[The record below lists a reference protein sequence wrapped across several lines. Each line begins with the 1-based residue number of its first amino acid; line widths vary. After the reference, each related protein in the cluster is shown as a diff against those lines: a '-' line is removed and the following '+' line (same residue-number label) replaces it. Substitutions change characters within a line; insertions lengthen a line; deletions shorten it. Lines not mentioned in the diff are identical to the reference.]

1 MRIRIYS
8 KQELALMYFPGS
20 KPHTAVNRLMRWIGR
35 CGQLRSA
42 LEAAHY
48 YPHSRHFTDAL
59 EKLNVGDQLVTKL
72 SSGVIHSTI
81 TALQKSK

>member
-8 KQELALMYFPGS
+8 KQDLALMYFPGS

-48 YPHSRHFTDAL
+48 YPHSRHFTARQ
-59 EKLNVGDQLVTKL
+59 VQLIVDFL
-72 SSGVIHSTI
+72 GPPELAFNCV
-81 TALQKSK
+81 

>member
-8 KQELALMYFPGS
+8 KQELALMYFPEAKS
-20 KPHTAVNRLMRWIGR
+20 HTAVNHLMRWINR

-48 YPHSRHFTDAL
+48 RPSNRHFTARQ
-59 EKLNVGDQLVTKL
+59 VQLIVDYL
-72 SSGVIHSTI
+72 GFPVSV
-81 TALQKSK
+81 Q

>member
-1 MRIRIYS
+1 
-8 KQELALMYFPGS
+8 MYFPGS

-48 YPHSRHFTDAL
+48 YPHSRLFTARQ
-59 EKLNVGDQLVTKL
+59 VQLIVDFL
-72 SSGVIHSTI
+72 GFP
-81 TALQKSK
+81 

>member
-1 MRIRIYS
+1 
-8 KQELALMYFPGS
+8 MYFPGS

-48 YPHSRHFTDAL
+48 YPHSRHFTARQ
-59 EKLNVGDQLVTKL
+59 VQLIVDYI
-72 SSGVIHSTI
+72 GFPG
-81 TALQKSK
+81 

>member
-8 KQELALMYFPGS
+8 KQELALMYFPKS

-48 YPHSRHFTDAL
+48 SPSNRHFTARQVQLIVDYLGSPELAFN
-59 EKLNVGDQLVTKL
+59 NVQ
-72 SSGVIHSTI
+72 
-81 TALQKSK
+81 

>member
-8 KQELALMYFPGS
+8 KQELALMYFPEAKS
-20 KPHTAVNRLMRWIGR
+20 HTAVNHLMRWINR

-48 YPHSRHFTDAL
+48 YTYSRHFTARQVQLIVDFLGFPESASN
-59 EKLNVGDQLVTKL
+59 NVQ
-72 SSGVIHSTI
+72 
-81 TALQKSK
+81 

>member
-8 KQELALMYFPGS
+8 KQELALMYFPKS
-20 KPHTAVNRLMRWIGR
+20 KPHTAVNHLMRWIGR

-48 YPHSRHFTDAL
+48 CPSNRHFTARQVQLIVKINRTPELAL
-59 EKLNVGDQLVTKL
+59 KNVQ
-72 SSGVIHSTI
+72 
-81 TALQKSK
+81 